1 MVSSLRGLKY
11 RIKSPTIALYE
22 NIDHHVADLVPV
34 GAIVRVDSSAF
45 DGDKL
50 VEVIW
55 DGRSVMMFTQ
65 DLRRRAEAVDRT
77 G

>member
-1 MVSSLRGLKY
+1 MPSQKY

-22 NIDHHVADLVPV
+22 NIDHHAADLVPV
-34 GAIVRVDSSAF
+34 GAIVRVDSSAL